1 MRISRS
7 TAIVFGLLATSVLAP
22 ASAQEGSAPHKIAV
36 VDVARILKDHPGIKA
51 QVEKVESDLKAY
63 DQQLTAQ
70 RDALKQSIELL
81 KTFKV
86 DTPEYRA
93 QEEKIAQSES
103 SLRLEMNRK
112 RKELVDA
119 EARIYYDNY
128 KLIADTV
135 RQIAEYNH
143 IDLVLRFNGE
153 EMELEKQESVIRG
166 VMKNIVY
173 RSDRLDMTDA
183 VINVLNQK
191 LSVANGAAAAGAA
204 QKRR

>member
-1 MRISRS
+1 MRTTRS
-7 TAIVFGLLATSVLAP
+7 TAIVFGLLAASVLTPNAAP
-22 ASAQEGSAPHKIAV
+22 AQEGSAAPHKIAV

-51 QVEKVESDLKAY
+51 QVQKVETDLKNY

-70 RDALKQSIELL
+70 REELKQAVELL
-81 KTFKV
+81 KTFNV
-86 DTPEYRA
+86 DSPEYRQ

-103 SLRLEMNRK
+103 QLRLEMNRK

-119 EARIYYDNY
+119 EARIYFDNY
-128 KLIADTV
+128 RLISETV

-143 IDLVLRFNGE
+143 IDLVLRYNGE

-191 LSVANGAAAAGAA
+191 LGVANAPAA
-204 QKRR
+204 QTRR